1 MASLPIKP
9 LDGGDGYHRWK
20 ESVLLRL
27 RSVDVAHVL
36 FDDPPAPAAADPA
49 ALKKWARD
57 DEVCRGHILAALSD
71 RLFHD
76 YSRHATSRALWQAV
90 ARTYDLDT
98 MGYLWRLRLDEFR
111 FDRDAP
117 LLDQIAQVEALAVAA
132 DFGNDEFLAYI
143 LSRKLQEDIGVSVT
157 FEKDKGGICTERVWE
172 VAREQVRRGMQ
183 QELET
188 KVTMKEYQEGRVC
201 WSCDKPGHSARN
213 CRAA

>member
-9 LDGGDGYHRWK
+9 LDGADGYHRWK

-36 FDDPPAPAAADPA
+36 FDDPPAPAAADPV
-49 ALKKWARD
+49 ALRSG
-57 DEVCRGHILAALSD
+57 R
-71 RLFHD
+71 
-76 YSRHATSRALWQAV
+76 ATTRALWQAL
-90 ARTYDLDT
+90 ARTYDLDM

-117 LLDQIAQVEALAVAA
+117 LLDQIAHVEALAVAA

-213 CRAA
+213 CRAG